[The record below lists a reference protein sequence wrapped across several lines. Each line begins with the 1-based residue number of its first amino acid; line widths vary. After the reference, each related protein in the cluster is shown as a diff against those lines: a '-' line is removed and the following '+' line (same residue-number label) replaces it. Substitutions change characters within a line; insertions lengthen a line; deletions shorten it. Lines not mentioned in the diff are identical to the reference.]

1 MSALERI
8 TEIAEEEQEC
18 LTGYK
23 GVITSDHAYI
33 HDGKAFTAILSTG
46 SISAV
51 YRVGFTTPSVA
62 SGKFIHWRPLAIT
75 SSADYVDIQLTEDDS
90 FTGGTTITP
99 INRNRLSEATS
110 TMQAFSNGVTSTPTG
125 IVIQASGIGVSG
137 NTVSQAGGGAGADQE
152 LVLKQ
157 NTSYVITLTPDGAT
171 TVRASLFWYEED
183 KGIDG

>member
-1 MSALERI
+1 MSEKRL
-8 TEIAEEEQEC
+8 TEIAEQSQEC
-18 LTGYK
+18 LTKYT
-23 GVITSDHAYI
+23 GVISSDHAYI

-62 SGKFIHWRPLAIT
+62 SGKFVHWRPLEIK

-90 FTGGTTITP
+90 FTGGATITP
-99 INRNRLSEATS
+99 INRNRLSADTS
-110 TMQAFSNGVTSTPTG
+110 NMQTFSNGVTSTPTG
-125 IVIQASGIGVSG
+125 ILIQATGIGVSG
-137 NTVSQAGGGAGADQE
+137 NIFSQSGGGSGEEQE

-157 NTSYVITLTPDGAT
+157 NTSYVITLTPGGAT

-183 KGIDG
+183 AGIDG